1 MRLGT
6 LESGCQTTSSQP
18 VVSEDM
24 VNGVDASRAEEG
36 SPARAEKKVGSSGDA

>member
-6 LESGCQTTSSQP
+6 LERGCQTTSSQL
-18 VVSEDM
+18 VVGEDM

-36 SPARAEKKVGSSGDA
+36 GPAGTEEETGSSGYA